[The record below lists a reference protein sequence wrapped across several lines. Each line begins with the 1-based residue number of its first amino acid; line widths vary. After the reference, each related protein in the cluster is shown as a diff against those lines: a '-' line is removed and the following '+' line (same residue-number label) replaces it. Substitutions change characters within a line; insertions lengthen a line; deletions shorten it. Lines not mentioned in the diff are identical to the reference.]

1 MGRPTV
7 DMVATVV
14 DTGATATTATVD
26 IVARGR
32 LRLLLLPSPRLM
44 LRPTEVDTSEDMEA
58 MVATDMVA
66 TVARGRPRPMLTVD
80 MADTEA
86 MVATDMVVTVARGR
100 LRPKLTVD
108 TDKVDTAA
116 MVAMDMVATVVRGRL
131 RLPVSMDMVDTE
143 AVSAA
148 TDTMVIDFIVE

>member
-66 TVARGRPRPMLTVD
+66 TVARGRPRPRLTVD

-86 MVATDMVVTVARGR
+86 MVAMDMVATVARGR
-100 LRPKLTVD
+100 LRPRLTVD
-108 TDKVDTAA
+108 MVDTAA